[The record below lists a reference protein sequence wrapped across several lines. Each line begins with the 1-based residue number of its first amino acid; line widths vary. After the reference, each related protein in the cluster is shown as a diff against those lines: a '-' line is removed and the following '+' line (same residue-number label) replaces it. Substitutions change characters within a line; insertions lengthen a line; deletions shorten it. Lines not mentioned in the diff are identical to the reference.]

1 LYQGSLK
8 FWLNNYVFYVRQD
21 QFWGGG
27 FFSGNWLFLGYFG
40 WFFSITNSVILQFL
54 GFFLE
59 YDRDADEGMTP
70 RILDIGLPTTAQEQD
85 GRSKPK
91 KPKIN

>member
-1 LYQGSLK
+1 MYFMFGTINFGEVDFFSATGCSWAIL
-8 FWLNNYVFYVRQD
+8 D
-21 QFWGGG
+21 G
-27 FFSGNWLFLGYFG
+27 FFPLQIALFCSF
-40 WFFSITNSVILQFL
+40 WA
-54 GFFLE
+54 FFLE

-70 RILDIGLPTTAQEQD
+70 RILDIGLPATAQEQD